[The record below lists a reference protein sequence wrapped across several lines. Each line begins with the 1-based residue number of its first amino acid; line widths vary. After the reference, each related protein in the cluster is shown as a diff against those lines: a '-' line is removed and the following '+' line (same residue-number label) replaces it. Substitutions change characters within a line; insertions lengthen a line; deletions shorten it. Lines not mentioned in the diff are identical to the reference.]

1 MKFLV
6 YSEVTA
12 ATISSNLGLPEY
24 SYYFVLR
31 DFLPILRELGEVIVV
46 DDPHS
51 EVDAYYASAQEDGE
65 QCVFLSFSPPHKTP
79 VGLRCPTLP
88 VFAWEFDTVPT
99 EHWLDEV
106 NQDWRNVLRACGA
119 GITHSELTVQAVKR
133 VLGDDFPILSVPS
146 PVWDKF
152 STLRDN
158 SSHFPGN
165 FLIRISS
172 GIVLDT
178 HDVALEPYMPGLD
191 AVAKAV
197 ANARAPFKA
206 ETDSVEK
213 APLAESAPV
222 ESSLR
227 ITRRY
232 LGAWYLQVLRGLLPW
247 LPGRRR
253 KITTVV
259 SSATLITV
267 ELESE
272 QESQHLEP
280 RNQVEPYSLPKQG
293 VKPSATEWVPAPC
306 HFELTGVVF
315 TTLFNPYDG
324 RKNWVDMLTAF
335 CAAFRENPDATL
347 VFKLGHREYQAALNG
362 MLMCIARLPKFEC
375 RVLLV
380 HGYLEKAEFDNL
392 IAASTFVVNASHGE
406 GQCLPLM
413 ELMSCGKPAIAP
425 RNSAM
430 LDYIDDEVAF
440 VVDSWLDA
448 TAWPHD
454 PRLAYRTCRHQ
465 INWSS
470 LVDQYQ
476 AAYRCFKDNPER
488 YQEMSAAAVRRMR
501 DHCSQAVAKTR
512 LQQFL
517 NIEDVSS

>member
-1 MKFLV
+1 MRFLV
-6 YSEVTA
+6 YSEVTE
-12 ATISSNLGLPEY
+12 ATIASNLGLPEY

-31 DFLPILRELGEVIVV
+31 DFLPALRLLGEVVV
-46 DDPHS
+46 IKDPQS
-51 EVDAYYASAQEDGE
+51 EVDALYDAAREAGE
-65 QCVFLSFSPPHKTP
+65 SCVFLSFSPPHKTLLS
-79 VGLRCPTLP
+79 LRCPTFP
-88 VFAWEFDTVPT
+88 VFAWEFDTIPT
-99 EHWLDEV
+99 EYWLDEI
-106 NQDWRNVLRACGA
+106 NQDWRHVLRVCGA
-119 GITHSELTVQAVKR
+119 GITHSALTVEAVKR
-133 VLGDDFPILSVPS
+133 ELGDDFPIISIPS

-152 STLRDN
+152 STIRERL
-158 SSHFPGN
+158 SSISSCHS
-165 FLIRISS
+165 IRMPS

-206 ETDSVEK
+206 EVGPEEK
-213 APLAESAPV
+213 LPIDPVAV
-222 ESSLR
+222 ESR
-227 ITRRY
+227 FGITRRY
-232 LGAWYLQVLRGLLPW
+232 LGTWYLQVLRGFFPW
-247 LPGRRR
+247 LPGGRR
-253 KITTVV
+253 KAIETT
-259 SSATLITV
+259 SLITI

-272 QESQHLEP
+272 QEGQHLEP
-280 RNQVEPYSLPKQG
+280 RNQVEPMALPKQG
-293 VKPSATEWVPAPC
+293 VKPIATEWLPVPQ

-315 TTLFNPYDG
+315 TALFNPYDG

-335 CAAFRENPDATL
+335 CAAFRDVPDATL
-347 VFKLGHREYQAALNG
+347 VFKLGHHEYQAALNG
-362 MLMCIARLPKFEC
+362 MLMCIARLPKFKC

-430 LDYIDDEVAF
+430 LDYVDDEVAF

-476 AAYRCFKDNPER
+476 AAYRCFKYDSER
-488 YQEMSAAAVRRMR
+488 YRRMSAAAIRRMHS
-501 DHCSQAVAKTR
+501 HCSQEVAKEN
-512 LQQFL
+512 LQYFL
-517 NIEDVSS
+517 TKELSSL